1 MMCPTDVPS
10 FPRRCVSCRDGTG
23 KQKPPDRQSK
33 KEGKSVAKIV
43 VLEGSPRIGG
53 NTDQLSDELIRGA
66 QENGNEVIKIYLAQ
80 KKIHFCI
87 GCIS

>member
-1 MMCPTDVPS
+1 M
-10 FPRRCVSCRDGTG
+10 
-23 KQKPPDRQSK
+23 
-33 KEGKSVAKIV
+33 AKIV

-53 NTDQLSDELIRGA
+53 NTDQLLDELIRGA